1 MSEPDLSP
9 KPIPTVQTALFVGSW
24 LTSWWALLKNSI
36 LMLGAPQDVVI
47 VAPAVILLL
56 GLILTNVQGYFEE
69 KAREEYI
76 LAKAAVVDGDLLLL
90 LHRDGRRICAGKPT
104 KAWKRLQVRQA
115 LGRGIP
121 LSMVSFYL
129 ASRSVIE
136 DPVCQLSSLLS
147 RSILSG
153 NEKGTC
159 QLTEALEDQKQICN
173 FDLPFGFGL
182 GCQSSEELNHTTLLK
197 QINDQSPIPWGTEL
211 PVAEEAVWKSGHC
224 RASTWRL
231 QPAIVP
237 NEECA
242 YQPCLMADPPHGPS
256 TMFNKLLY
264 GLFVK
269 STEDNKEVKRSVQR
283 LVRKW
288 NKLAAF
294 GLNFLWKRVLKE
306 IFPRDIFLGTGGA
319 VVIASRRNWLMD
331 FLLGFI
337 FLLASM
343 LPLAKSVQERRRL
356 KFLIHKVPIW
366 IHFGLDILLVECAAV
381 GILASLFIRESGAK
395 ITEFADLVLRNVGHM
410 IDSAAASNQIST
422 LNDLVGTIKGSSNP
436 SDWKEVIEG
445 LISMVK
451 GLADPL
457 MVTPEFF
464 LLFGIAVVFF
474 CSLSTVFVRKTS
486 VAQEM
491 PWLTQWNAA
500 VGGPLLLLGSVRD
513 DEVRA
518 LSPRAQGQIV
528 LRGLLL
534 TLLLGIFM
542 FPVRPIDTA
551 FATAFILYKPT
562 SRTPWTLAWFCLWGV
577 HMVTGLLA
585 VNTISENQALRDEDR
600 WLRDMETYGAC
611 GVPSQGLVMGMKPKG
626 LPNTPAIP
634 QAQPPGLQVPQA
646 QPPGLQVPQVQ
657 PPGLQVPQVQPPGLQ
672 VPQAQPP
679 GLQVAQSAGGAL
691 IPAGHPSMQAQQ
703 PSEVLAVFCWHLR
716 WTSAGESRIEQARQS
731 HGSPNNENGQ
741 V

>member
-36 LMLGAPQDVVI
+36 LMFGAPQDVVI
-47 VAPAVILLL
+47 LAPAVILLL
-56 GLILTNVQGYFEE
+56 GLILTNLQGYFEE

-76 LAKAAVVDGDLLLL
+76 LAKAAVVDADMVFL
-90 LHRDGRRICAGKPT
+90 LHRDGRRICSGKPT
-104 KAWKRLQVRQA
+104 KAWRRLQVRQA

-136 DPVCQLSSLLS
+136 DPVCQLSSALS
-147 RSILSG
+147 RDILLGSTD
-153 NEKGTC
+153 GTC
-159 QLTEALEDQKQICN
+159 KLTEALEDQKQICS

-182 GCQSSEELNHTTLLK
+182 GCQSSEELNQTGLLTQIREAPNTTWK
-197 QINDQSPIPWGTEL
+197 TWDTEL
-211 PVAEEAVWKSGHC
+211 RDAEEAIWKSGHC

-231 QPAIVP
+231 QPRIVLH
-237 NEECA
+237 EACA
-242 YQPCLMADPPHGPS
+242 YQPCLLADLPHGPS
-256 TMFNKLLY
+256 TAFNKLLY

-269 STEDNKEVKRSVQR
+269 STKDHKELKQSVQR
-283 LVRKW
+283 LVGKW
-288 NKLAAF
+288 KPLAAF
-294 GLNFLWKRVLKE
+294 GLNFLWKQVVEAVARDE
-306 IFPRDIFLGTGGA
+306 ISQATDG

-343 LPLAKSVQERRRL
+343 LPLAKAVQERRRL

-381 GILASLFIRESGAK
+381 GILASLFIRESGAT
-395 ITEFADLVLRNVGHM
+395 ITEFVDVVLKKIGHI
-410 IDSAAASNQIST
+410 IDSSDQEIHA
-422 LNDLVGTIKGSSNP
+422 LNDLTQIASTEMEYNWAGVMEYLMRI
-436 SDWKEVIEG
+436 
-445 LISMVK
+445 VK

-486 VAQEM
+486 VAREM

-518 LSPRAQGQIV
+518 LCLRAQGQIV

-542 FPVRPIDTA
+542 FPVRSIDTA
-551 FATAFILYKPT
+551 FVTALILYKPT
-562 SRTPWTLAWFCLWGV
+562 SRTPWTLAWFCLWGL
-577 HMVTGLLA
+577 HMVTGILA

-626 LPNTPAIP
+626 RPNTPAI
-634 QAQPPGLQVPQA
+634 PQA

-657 PPGLQVPQVQPPGLQ
+657 PPGLQVPQAQPPGLQVLQAQPPSLQVPQAQPLGLQ

-703 PSEVLAVFCWHLR
+703 P
-716 WTSAGESRIEQARQS
+716 
-731 HGSPNNENGQ
+731 
-741 V
+741 